1 MHEASF
7 WHRYSNI
14 EIVKKEKK
22 EEHKNNFKE
31 ATVKFC
37 ESIPNLIRDSE
48 ANELI

>member
-7 WHRYSNI
+7 WHRYLFKYRDCQN
-14 EIVKKEKK
+14 KK

-37 ESIPNLIRDSE
+37 ESIPNLIRDLE